1 MDTLVKDIR
10 YAVRVLING
19 RGVTVIAL
27 LALTLGIGAN
37 TAIFSIVDGL
47 LLKPLPF
54 PQSDRLFRLY
64 EHSPQSPKTPVSYP
78 NYLDWRQQ
86 NQTFEDMSIFRGW
99 ASNITGAQGPERVQ
113 GAMVSASF
121 LQVLKAEP
129 MLGRTILPED
139 DKPGAPPVVVI
150 CYGLWQSRYA
160 GDPNVLGQQL
170 AVNGKDHTIIGILP
184 ADFIFYAPIDLFT
197 PIAAQPNPALQSR
210 EARPGLRVI
219 ARLKPGVT
227 PEQARA
233 DMDNL
238 AAVLA
243 QQYPK
248 SNTGFG
254 VTFVPLLEDQ
264 VGSVRSILLVLLG
277 AVGFVLLIACA
288 NVANLLL
295 VRATSRQKEIALR
308 TALGATR
315 PRLFGQLLTESVLLA
330 LVGGALGLLL
340 ASWSIKA
347 LVAAMPSNLPR
358 TEAIGIDIRVLIFT
372 LAASVLTGLVFGLVP
387 ALQSS
392 KPDLANSLKTG
403 GRTSTGGRS
412 RVRNLL
418 VVTEVALTL
427 VLLIGAGLMIRSL
440 VQLYSVDPGVNP
452 KNVLTLKT
460 PLSQARYNEAPKI
473 RNFYEELLGR
483 IKGVAGVESAALT
496 ADMPLTGAAN
506 EVQFWTG
513 GQRPAP
519 EGMSTALFCPVSA
532 AYAQVMGVKLLK
544 GRFISEQDVNNTPGV
559 AVIDEH
565 LARGMFLDEDPV
577 GKRLTIQGF
586 ARMPDIVCEIVG
598 VVGHVKH
605 FGIDSDSEQKVQ
617 YQLYIPYLQVPD
629 FLLTR
634 MTESVTMVAR
644 TSTDPLTIAPEVKNQ
659 VLAIDKDTPLHTVQT
674 MEQIVAASLSKQRFS
689 MLLFGIF
696 ASVALVLAAI
706 GIYGVMSYT
715 VTQRTH
721 EIGVRMA
728 LGAKRADVLKLVV
741 RQGMT
746 LAIIGL
752 AIGIGAAFLLTRL
765 MASLLF
771 DVSTTDPTT
780 FAMLA
785 VLLAAVALLACY
797 IPARR
802 ATKVDPMVALR
813 YE

>member
-1 MDTLVKDIR
+1 
-10 YAVRVLING
+10 
-19 RGVTVIAL
+19 
-27 LALTLGIGAN
+27 
-37 TAIFSIVDGL
+37 
-47 LLKPLPF
+47 
-54 PQSDRLFRLY
+54 
-64 EHSPQSPKTPVSYP
+64 
-78 NYLDWRQQ
+78 
-86 NQTFEDMSIFRGW
+86 
-99 ASNITGAQGPERVQ
+99 
-113 GAMVSASF
+113 
-121 LQVLKAEP
+121 
-129 MLGRTILPED
+129 
-139 DKPGAPPVVVI
+139 
-150 CYGLWQSRYA
+150 
-160 GDPNVLGQQL
+160 
-170 AVNGKDHTIIGILP
+170 
-184 ADFIFYAPIDLFT
+184 
-197 PIAAQPNPALQSR
+197 
-210 EARPGLRVI
+210 
-219 ARLKPGVT
+219 
-227 PEQARA
+227 
-233 DMDNL
+233 MDNL

>member
-1 MDTLVKDIR
+1 
-10 YAVRVLING
+10 
-19 RGVTVIAL
+19 
-27 LALTLGIGAN
+27 
-37 TAIFSIVDGL
+37 
-47 LLKPLPF
+47 
-54 PQSDRLFRLY
+54 
-64 EHSPQSPKTPVSYP
+64 
-78 NYLDWRQQ
+78 
-86 NQTFEDMSIFRGW
+86 
-99 ASNITGAQGPERVQ
+99 
-113 GAMVSASF
+113 
-121 LQVLKAEP
+121 
-129 MLGRTILPED
+129 
-139 DKPGAPPVVVI
+139 
-150 CYGLWQSRYA
+150 
-160 GDPNVLGQQL
+160 
-170 AVNGKDHTIIGILP
+170 
-184 ADFIFYAPIDLFT
+184 
-197 PIAAQPNPALQSR
+197 
-210 EARPGLRVI
+210 
-219 ARLKPGVT
+219 
-227 PEQARA
+227 
-233 DMDNL
+233 
-238 AAVLA
+238 
-243 QQYPK
+243 
-248 SNTGFG
+248 
-254 VTFVPLLEDQ
+254 
-264 VGSVRSILLVLLG
+264 
-277 AVGFVLLIACA
+277 
-288 NVANLLL
+288 LL

-513 GQRPAP
+513 GQRPSP

-659 VLAIDKDTPLHTVQT
+659 VLAIDKDTPLHSVQT